1 MNTLGFLNSLWSTD
15 GLLILVL
22 GLLIFGNRLP
32 EVGKSL
38 GKGIVE
44 FKKGLK
50 GIDEDIEEQSNRP
63 ARRNELPEQERQ
75 YRAPL
80 TDGQERRV
88 SREDVV
94 SNDHPHQA
102 EPSMPAQPRAEH

>member
-1 MNTLGFLNSLWSTD
+1 MNMLGFIGNMGPWEWM
-15 GLLILVL
+15 LILVL
-22 GLLIFGNRLP
+22 GLLIFGKRLP

-50 GIDEDIEEQSNRP
+50 GVEDEVEQASSPRGS
-63 ARRNELPEQERQ
+63 LPENERRYQ
-75 YRAPL
+75 API

-94 SNDHPHQA
+94 DQA
-102 EPSMPAQPRAEH
+102 TTPRQPMA

>member
-1 MNTLGFLNSLWSTD
+1 MNTLGFIGNLGPWEWII
-15 GLLILVL
+15 ILVL
-22 GLLIFGNRLP
+22 GLLIFGKRLP

-50 GIDEDIEEQSNRP
+50 GVEDEVDQASS
-63 ARRNELPEQERQ
+63 RRGNLPENERH
-75 YRAPL
+75 YHSPI

-94 SNDHPHQA
+94 DQ
-102 EPSMPAQPRAEH
+102 PATPRQPMA

>member
-1 MNTLGFLNSLWSTD
+1 MNTLAFIGNIGPFEWMVILVI
-15 GLLILVL
+15 GLLV
-22 GLLIFGNRLP
+22 FGKRLP

-50 GIDEDIEEQSNRP
+50 GIDDEIEQSSS
-63 ARRNELPEQERQ
+63 RRGELADHERS
-75 YRAPL
+75 YRAPI

-88 SREDVV
+88 SREDIIEQ
-94 SNDHPHQA
+94 STP
-102 EPSMPAQPRAEH
+102 PRQPMA

>member
-1 MNTLGFLNSLWSTD
+1 MNTLAFIGNLGPMEWIV
-15 GLLILVL
+15 ILVL
-22 GLLIFGNRLP
+22 GLLIFGKRLP

-50 GIDEDIEEQSNRP
+50 GVDDEIDQSTS
-63 ARRNELPEQERQ
+63 RRGNLPEGERQ
-75 YRAPL
+75 YHAPI

-88 SREDVV
+88 SRDDAVD
-94 SNDHPHQA
+94 SAAAPR
-102 EPSMPAQPRAEH
+102 QPMA

>member
-1 MNTLGFLNSLWSTD
+1 MNTLAFIGNLGPWEWM
-15 GLLILVL
+15 LILVL
-22 GLLIFGNRLP
+22 GLLIFGKRLP

-50 GIDEDIEEQSNRP
+50 GVDDEIDQAAS
-63 ARRNELPEQERQ
+63 RRGNLPEHERQ
-75 YRAPL
+75 YHAPI

-88 SREDVV
+88 SREDAV
-94 SNDHPHQA
+94 D
-102 EPSMPAQPRAEH
+102 PAAAPRQPMA

>member
-1 MNTLGFLNSLWSTD
+1 MNTLAFLQNL
-15 GLLILVL
+15 GLPELLVIMVL
-22 GLLIFGNRLP
+22 GLLIFGKRLP

-50 GIDEDIEEQSNRP
+50 GIDDDIEEQSSRP
-63 ARRNELPEQERQ
+63 ARRAELPEQERQ

-80 TDGQERRV
+80 ADGQDRRV
-88 SREDVV
+88 SR
-94 SNDHPHQA
+94 NDAVDETPLA
-102 EPSMPAQPRAEH
+102 NQPRAEH